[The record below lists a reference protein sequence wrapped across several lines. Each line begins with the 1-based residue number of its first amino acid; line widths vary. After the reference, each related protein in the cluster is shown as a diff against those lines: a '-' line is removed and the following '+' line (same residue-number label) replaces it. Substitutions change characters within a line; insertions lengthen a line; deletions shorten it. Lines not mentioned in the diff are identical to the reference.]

1 MKDILGPLNILW
13 PEIRKGAHLT
23 KERIRWLET
32 LKGTYQDFDLL
43 LEPDVLPTSWKCLIA
58 ADPYR
63 VRQLLNCSNRKT
75 INRLYRCMEQL
86 LVLRRSTA
94 TSIPTD
100 SNGSRLQL
108 KSLMPP
114 HEITTALLRMTSSE
128 AVEYQFFH
136 QGFVKRDYEEG
147 LEIWLKEKEHRVDPT
162 ADLKSF
168 PCITGPMHSMTI
180 NAVSTLLS
188 RFHQTLTHTK
198 HIQLWGGDRPITDAS
213 DLLQHLTFGSPKM
226 RWIIKD
232 IMEHCLKPDKDGK
245 RNKLLCS
252 EEIPVSA
259 WYVEMV
265 CKTFYIRAEVL
276 HAGLTDPQHIALV
289 KEFNGPH
296 SSLAVLIM
304 MYAVSSQGA
313 NLDVGDSTTE
323 DWTSDK
329 DKPGPSFTPVNRP
342 LLKRKHATLE
352 KTVHSAH
359 GREVPSSSS
368 GPSGEYIPHRIDSE
382 SDDDINAIIAPG
394 DLSDDNNGPEL
405 TPTDY
410 IKDFK
415 KSWTK
420 LTPEEKALYDQ
431 DELDFLVLLSMDPN
445 HVYTGVEIQG
455 TLDSA
460 IADRGLRLVIA
471 RRSCLRCLRAK
482 ARDIKDQ
489 DCVWTPPPSSWSTA
503 RRSTPPAF
511 RCPGSSTRNTAS
523 LLLPKQQIL
532 CHTDIRCTQFAIKLK
547 SKLRNL
553 LLKPTSHHTYLGL
566 SHQQQK

>member
-1 MKDILGPLNILW
+1 
-13 PEIRKGAHLT
+13 
-23 KERIRWLET
+23 
-32 LKGTYQDFDLL
+32 
-43 LEPDVLPTSWKCLIA
+43 
-58 ADPYR
+58 
-63 VRQLLNCSNRKT
+63 
-75 INRLYRCMEQL
+75 
-86 LVLRRSTA
+86 
-94 TSIPTD
+94 
-100 SNGSRLQL
+100 
-108 KSLMPP
+108 
-114 HEITTALLRMTSSE
+114 
-128 AVEYQFFH
+128 
-136 QGFVKRDYEEG
+136 
-147 LEIWLKEKEHRVDPT
+147 
-162 ADLKSF
+162 
-168 PCITGPMHSMTI
+168 
-180 NAVSTLLS
+180 
-188 RFHQTLTHTK
+188 
-198 HIQLWGGDRPITDAS
+198 
-213 DLLQHLTFGSPKM
+213 M

-313 NLDVGDSTTE
+313 NLDGPDTIGWERNSSFAASQIIVVLEDVNLITPAPTVGDSTTE

-455 TLDSA
+455 PRLCLDPASFKLEYCTA
-460 IADRGLRLVIA
+460 QH
-471 RRSCLRCLRAK
+471 ST
-482 ARDIKDQ
+482 
-489 DCVWTPPPSSWSTA
+489 CVPLPWFLDEEYCILTA
-503 RRSTPPAF
+503 AE
-511 RCPGSSTRNTAS
+511 A
-523 LLLPKQQIL
+523 
-532 CHTDIRCTQFAIKLK
+532 TD
-547 SKLRNL
+547 
-553 LLKPTSHHTYLGL
+553 PL
-566 SHQQQK
+566 SY